1 MSWSSSSSSR
11 GTIDSAAG
19 ELLRINAN
27 ATPMALA
34 LALSLNVLGAD
45 NSYQSDESFV
55 PMVKSYS
62 TNSSPVKQ
70 RLDRDADDDVFMTT
84 MRLPLKLTLLL
95 GKEEGLHHL
104 SLDPFG
110 SKPSLLCPM
119 ANSTTIDS
127 SIQESPVRPGSIRFA
142 KNVTFH
148 EYGNVDSK
156 DRKPMK
162 RKSKRYGFFSP
173 KVREL
178 QSPSSDYSATPDNTD
193 LDCSPQ
199 VNQDHPTTTPK
210 QQSYA
215 FNDLSLPQAQNSKAT
230 ETISSAASSVP
241 ESIASIF
248 SPVEL
253 NTAGTAPSANIIS
266 NDKAPDEPYD
276 PSLSLAKRFDKLT
289 LGTEIDDSVRSRD
302 LFSLRL
308 QKSDRPFKPQSAQDE
323 SFDQVDILDQ
333 LPPNL
338 PNLSNSNIM
347 TNESQGVA
355 PLLEPLSEAKLHD
368 PSLDEVEVKRV
379 VAHLLEL
386 LGQSSDGE
394 RSSYNADLMSL
405 NDMISKLRDAL
416 LKVSSKLEKSK
427 IQQIKAKKQLIDFND
442 LLSQKET
449 DCSSLNAKIKLYMT
463 EIERHK
469 GESSKLKS
477 HIDIQDRQLSGEKER
492 NAALCE
498 ELDRCRS
505 SAASIANEKDRN
517 GQTIKQVI
525 WIIQRYSKSAVS
537 SVEDLIA
544 QIKNLVSD
552 HEAMV
557 DELSISKRKENL
569 LRSEVKETQERCQ
582 SNALEIRKLQGQIQ
596 TLTEGKESSERLLES
611 QSADYQSILEENK
624 RYKELL
630 KSLEV
635 SYSEQEQ
642 YKNQY
647 RLEIQRFEEQ
657 AISLKTENG
666 HLKLKAIDME
676 NVLNEQ
682 MELVTSAQSE
692 LEQQSTA
699 ILSLQTDLEQAR
711 TEVESQKATIATQGM
726 IHTQKCNEFERTC
739 EILTSQIHELQSQ
752 TEMYIQQKSTITRQK
767 DDEIKE
773 MKRRLME
780 SQNGEAE
787 LSHEIK
793 NFRLRLSEKFTETK
807 AMERKLSGL
816 SKAFQEIQDLNRT
829 LRTEALRNGVV
840 KQELKRSLAG
850 LSIGVLKDFEGI
862 IDATSLNTVRDGLQS
877 IDSMPDS
884 KGEEENQLEKLN
896 DAALFIEEAVHLV
909 VSENWSLCRRLSTHQ
924 KGALVGNGQHFQSVI
939 DTQSEKI
946 KKMES
951 KISNYESVL
960 RKISRLNQRDED
972 GGIQTA
978 KSSSQSSVARSEFS
992 DNDHQTIRRTS
1003 KDEIQRI
1010 LTRMKKD

>member
-1 MSWSSSSSSR
+1 M
-11 GTIDSAAG
+11 
-19 ELLRINAN
+19 
-27 ATPMALA
+27 A

-45 NSYQSDESFV
+45 NSYQSDESFA

-84 MRLPLKLTLLL
+84 MRLPLKLTLFL

-127 SIQESPVRPGSIRFA
+127 SIQESPLRPGSIRFA

-148 EYGNVDSK
+148 EYGNVDSEG
-156 DRKPMK
+156 
-162 RKSKRYGFFSP
+162 RKSMKQKGKRYGFFSP

-199 VNQDHPTTTPK
+199 VTQDHPTTTPK

-215 FNDLSLPQAQNSKAT
+215 FNDLSLPQAQNTQAT

-248 SPVEL
+248 SPIEL
-253 NTAGTAPSANIIS
+253 NTVGTAPSANINLS
-266 NDKAPDEPYD
+266 DKAPDEPYD

-308 QKSDRPFKPQSAQDE
+308 QKSDRLFKPQSAQDE

-355 PLLEPLSEAKLHD
+355 PLLEQVSEAKLLD
-368 PSLDEVEVKRV
+368 PSLDEFEVKRV
-379 VAHLLEL
+379 VTHLLEL
-386 LGQSSDGE
+386 LEQSADGE

-405 NDMISKLRDAL
+405 NDLISTIRDVL

-442 LLSQKET
+442 LLSQKEAE
-449 DCSSLNAKIKLYMT
+449 CSSLNAKIKVYIT

-477 HIDIQDRQLSGEKER
+477 HMDIQERQLSGEKER

-505 SAASIANEKDRN
+505 SAASIAKEKDRN

-525 WIIQRYSKSAVS
+525 WTVQRYSKTAVS

-544 QIKNLVSD
+544 QIKNLMSD

-557 DELSISKRKENL
+557 DELKISKRKENL

-582 SNALEIRKLQGQIQ
+582 SNVLEIRKLQGQVQ
-596 TLTEGKESSERLLES
+596 TLSEGKESSERLLES
-611 QSADYQSILEENK
+611 QSADYQSVLEENK

-657 AISLKTENG
+657 AISLKTEND
-666 HLKLKAIDME
+666 HLKQKAVDME

-699 ILSLQTDLEQAR
+699 ILSLQTDLDQAR

-739 EILTSQIHELQSQ
+739 ERLTSQIHELQSQ

-767 DDEIKE
+767 DEEIKE

-780 SQNGEAE
+780 SQNSEAD

-862 IDATSLNTVRDGLQS
+862 IDATSLNTVRDGLQF
-877 IDSMPDS
+877 DSMPDS
-884 KGEEENQLEKLN
+884 KGDEENQLEKLN

-909 VSENWSLCRRLSTHQ
+909 VSENWSLCRRLNTHQ
-924 KGALVGNGQHFQSVI
+924 KGALVGNGQHLQSVI

-972 GGIQTA
+972 AGIQTA